1 MYDSIHPH
9 HITFVGTPNCGK
21 TTLFNALTGLH
32 QKVGNF
38 PGITV
43 EPVIGKI
50 QIQHSTVHLIDLP
63 GIYSFLPKSVDEQLS
78 VDIIHNKI
86 SDLPKTEYIVAVL
99 DGSSLEKSLFLFSF
113 IAELGL
119 PTIAV
124 LTMVD
129 EIKARNGILDDITL
143 ETILGVPVIPVVGKK
158 GIGLQDLRDSL
169 HQTDKFLVPNTI
181 VQASG
186 NIEQRHTAV
195 REIISQVLTIRED
208 KITEKLDSFI
218 LHPIGGPVI
227 FLIVLGLFFQSI
239 FTWAEP
245 LMSGIESLFS
255 YTQDYLRSTLPDSL
269 LRDFITDGVI
279 AGVGSV
285 IVFLPQIILLNIII
299 VFLEDCGYLS
309 RAAFLIDRIMGI
321 FGLQGRS
328 FIPLLGSYACAIPGI
343 MSARIIPSEK
353 DRMATI
359 MIAPLMTCSA
369 RLPVYTLLIAA
380 CIPSIIVGG
389 IFSLQ
394 AIVLAG
400 LYFLA
405 AISGLCIALVFKKTL
420 FRGATLPFLLEFPPY
435 RVPSLP
441 SLLIIVWN
449 RSKEFIKNA
458 GSIILLFSII
468 LWALTEFPK
477 AEIPTGM
484 TSLQAERIQLEQSY
498 AGTIGKTLQ
507 PIFQPLGFDWKLTI
521 GVIGSFAARE
531 VFVSVMGQLYS
542 ADVSDSDAQ
551 LRTILQ
557 QTIPFAT
564 AISVML
570 FYVYA
575 LQCISTIA
583 IIKKETGSWKWSMI
597 AFAYTFM
604 LAYSTALI
612 GYNLVKLI

>member
-1 MYDSIHPH
+1 MQDSKTSQ

-43 EPVIGKI
+43 EPVTGTIRI
-50 QIQHSTVHLIDLP
+50 HDTSINLIDLP

-78 VDIIHNKI
+78 VDIIHNTVA
-86 SDLPKTEYIVAVL
+86 DVPKTEKVIVVL

-119 PTIAV
+119 PTLAV
-124 LTMVD
+124 LTMID
-129 EIKARNGILDDITL
+129 EIKARNGSLDDISL
-143 ETILGVPVIPVVGKK
+143 EHILGVSVIPVVGKK
-158 GIGLQDLRDSL
+158 GIGLQDLRDALYKQDTFLIPKPLVLESANIEER
-169 HQTDKFLVPNTI
+169 HQT
-181 VQASG
+181 
-186 NIEQRHTAV
+186 V
-195 REIISQVLTIRED
+195 RDIISQVLTIKED
-208 KITEKLDSFI
+208 KITAVLDSFI

-227 FLIVLGLFFQSI
+227 FLLVLGLFFQSI

-245 LMSGIESLFS
+245 LMTGIESLFS
-255 YTQDYLRSTLPDSL
+255 YSQDVIRSTVPDSL
-269 LRDFITDGVI
+269 LREFITDGVI

-285 IVFLPQIILLNIII
+285 IVFLPQIILLNFII

-309 RAAFLIDRIMGI
+309 RAAFLIDRLMGI

-369 RLPVYTLLIAA
+369 RLPVYTLLIGA
-380 CIPSIIVGG
+380 CIPSVVIGG
-389 IFSLQ
+389 FFSLQ

-405 AISGLCIALVFKKTL
+405 AISGLCIALLFKKTM

-435 RVPSLP
+435 RLPTLP

-458 GSIILLFSII
+458 GSIILVFSII

-477 AEIPTGM
+477 ADIPTG
-484 TSLQAERIQLEQSY
+484 TAALQAERLQLEQSY
-498 AGTIGKTLQ
+498 AGKIGKTIQ
-507 PIFQPLGFDWKLTI
+507 PLFQPLGFDWKLTI

-542 ADVSDSDAQ
+542 ADVTENDAQ

-564 AISVML
+564 AISIML

-575 LQCISTIA
+575 LQCVSTIA
-583 IIKKETGSWKWSMI
+583 IIKKETGSWKWSII
-597 AFAYTFM
+597 AFTYTFV
-604 LAYSTALI
+604 LAYITAFM
-612 GYNLVKLI
+612 GYNLVHLL